1 MIRHLLK
8 IIWNEKKTNAWIL
21 LEFIV
26 VFCILWFCV
35 DYFYFIGKS
44 YFESPGYDDNHTYRV
59 MINANYFAPEADKET
74 KSQYL
79 ATMLSHIRQYPGVEA
94 VGVSQ
99 SGMPYSW
106 STYGSRIKANAD
118 SVWHSIQVRSV
129 TPSFFEVFRI
139 RFTKGV
145 AFSEHPSDRQMVIFP
160 DRHGRL
166 GEYPDA
172 GLLADTVREI
182 FYQTEHA
189 HTITGITTP
198 VRTRF
203 DQAFYSGI
211 YTQFDMNEGSPDSEI
226 SLRVTPEADEGFA
239 DRFVKDLKSSFA
251 MGRYSLGGIRSI
263 RELKED
269 ALQWEINRNTKSV
282 AAITLF
288 LIANIFLGIIGTFW
302 SRIQSRRPEI
312 GLRIAMGSSKRGV
325 RGMLYGE
332 MLLMLFLA
340 SILSTYICLNL
351 GEMDILEGLGIPIAD
366 RVMAGMGAEQDLIN
380 YVITF
385 GFLAL
390 VSGLAVWFP
399 ARLSTKIQPAEA
411 LREE

>member
-26 VFCILWFCV
+26 VFCIFWFCL

-44 YFESPGYDDNHTYRV
+44 YLEPQGYDDSYTYKV
-59 MINANYFAPEADKET
+59 MINTDYFSPEPDKET
-74 KSQYL
+74 KSL
-79 ATMLSHIRQYPGVEA
+79 FLTTMLNHIKQYPGVEA
-94 VGVSQ
+94 VAVSQ

-106 STYGSRIKANAD
+106 SMYGSQLKVNND
-118 SVWHSIQVRSV
+118 SVYHSVYVRDV

-139 RFTKGV
+139 EFTKGA
-145 AFSEHPSDRQMVIFP
+145 AFSEHTSDRQMVIFP
-160 DRHGRL
+160 DRHGGL
-166 GEYPDA
+166 GAYPDA

-182 FYQTEHA
+182 IYQTEFA
-189 HTITGITTP
+189 NTVTGITTP
-198 VRTRF
+198 VKTSF
-203 DQAFYSGI
+203 DRPFYSGI
-211 YTQFDMNEGSPDSEI
+211 YTQFDMNDGSPENEI
-226 SLRVTPEADEGFA
+226 TLRVSPEADEGFA
-239 DRFVKDLKSSFA
+239 ERFEKDMKSSFT
-251 MGRYSLGGIRSI
+251 MGRYSFNSLKSI
-263 RELKED
+263 QKLREEALKRE
-269 ALQWEINRNTKSV
+269 ANENIKSV
-282 AAITLF
+282 MAITIF

-312 GLRIAMGSSKRGV
+312 GLRIAMGSSKRKV
-325 RGMLYGE
+325 RGMLFGE

-340 SILSTYICLNL
+340 SIVSTYICLNL
-351 GEMDILEGLGIPIAD
+351 GQMDILEGLGIPLAD

-380 YVITF
+380 YLITF

-390 VSGLAVWFP
+390 VSSIAVWFP